1 MEFFKFGIGPLAFP
15 VWDLAYGIPARD
27 WARRKR
33 LRIPARRQIAQA

>member
-1 MEFFKFGIGPLAFP
+1 MEFFKFGIEPTAFP
-15 VWDLAYGIPARD
+15 SGSGLRHSLRD